1 MQARVTK
8 PTPTL
13 LRSLLRRFQQWMI
26 RPFEDKPIKPKD
38 TDIPDYL
45 RRDVGLP
52 PHHQKVQSRSGDP
65 PTRDPFRLL

>member
-1 MQARVTK
+1 MQTKARFNPLT
-8 PTPTL
+8 
-13 LRSLLRRFQQWMI
+13 LLRRFQGWLI
-26 RPFEDKPIKPKD
+26 RPFDETQIKPKD

-52 PHHQKVQSRSGDP
+52 PHHRKVQQRTGDP